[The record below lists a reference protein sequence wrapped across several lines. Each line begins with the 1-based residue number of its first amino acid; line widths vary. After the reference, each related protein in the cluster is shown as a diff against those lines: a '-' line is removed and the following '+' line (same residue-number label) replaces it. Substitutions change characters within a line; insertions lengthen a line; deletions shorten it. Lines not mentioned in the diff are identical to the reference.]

1 LSGINVQTKAVKKG
15 IPKFFKI
22 GGKVCAVVNGAIVA
36 YDIGN
41 ELYNGNY
48 YTAGA
53 HALVFGIG
61 EGLNLVPYVGPL
73 LSIGATMLE
82 EKYGDDLYKF
92 TKENLDNK

>member
-1 LSGINVQTKAVKKG
+1 
-15 IPKFFKI
+15 
-22 GGKVCAVVNGAIVA
+22 
-36 YDIGN
+36 
-41 ELYNGNY
+41 
-48 YTAGA
+48 
-53 HALVFGIG
+53 LVFGIG